1 MDTSRLEALLEQL
14 IDKQDELISR
24 IESLEATVE
33 QQLTEANVGISEVQ
47 SSSSQIYDELNW
59 WGEGHSF
66 AKQLLAALDGIES
79 AVSQS

>member
-1 MDTSRLEALLEQL
+1 MDTSRLEELLEQL

-24 IESLEATVE
+24 IESLEATLE
-33 QQLTEANVGISEVQ
+33 QQFTEANVSISELQ

-59 WGEGHSF
+59 WGEGPTL
-66 AKQLLAALDGIES
+66 AKQVLAALDGIET